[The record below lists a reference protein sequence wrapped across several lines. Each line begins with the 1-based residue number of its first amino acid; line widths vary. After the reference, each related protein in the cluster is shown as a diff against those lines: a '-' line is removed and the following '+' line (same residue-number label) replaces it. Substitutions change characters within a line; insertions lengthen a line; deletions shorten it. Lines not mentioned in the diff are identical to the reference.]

1 MGEENCL
8 EQMNLSL
15 EEFLKTRGLSNDE
28 IENMKLENIDEAT
41 IQVMDEEVFKK
52 YIPRLG
58 DRIAVKNFC
67 QKKLLP
73 KKNGLIEKLR
83 QKMAARNARSD
94 NKGASSH
101 VLEPKKHRKTTR
113 AIELGFMAFNDTTK
127 QLTQVRLNKGGGTRK
142 VDVDRTS
149 KNTDILEFAK
159 KLFFPNNISKTFGPI
174 ENFTISLLDFC
185 KSPVDTDLTVEE
197 MYNETKVNKLR
208 FYLSVVKCKEGGNDL
223 PLVDDSSEN
232 EMVFDLCDDFE
243 NDIVSNQPPQPST
256 VAYREDD
263 INQPSTSNISGY
275 LASFIEEDLDLPLHN
290 SPDNFLNTFSAT
302 DNIFE
307 VTQTSTAIVENILSS
322 EKLVLHRGQIFQEL
336 IEATK
341 NYDLHFNSLQIEVIL
356 PNGRPEL
363 AEDVGGVFRD
373 VLSEFWTTFYE
384 NCTEGTDYK
393 VPIIR
398 HDFGIKEWEAVAKI
412 LVGGYRKEK
421 YFPIRIAPVFF
432 KQCFKEIVNKV
443 ELVDNFLNYV
453 SESDKNVLS
462 NALNDFQSVDL
473 DDLYSVCTLFKAKW
487 VPSKEN
493 IRSLIEQIAEQE
505 ILQRSAFIVQCFTQE
520 LFSIARSVNL
530 DELYKSLSPSVKNV
544 ISCFEK
550 KVNSSD
556 VENQMFAFLLKYIKE
571 SDEKT
576 RCALLR
582 FCTGSNLA
590 NQKINVDFIESDGF
604 ARVPI
609 AHTCNKLLQLP
620 KSYKSFVEFR
630 SEFNALLISGVWVMD
645 II

>member
-1 MGEENCL
+1 
-8 EQMNLSL
+8 
-15 EEFLKTRGLSNDE
+15 
-28 IENMKLENIDEAT
+28 
-41 IQVMDEEVFKK
+41 
-52 YIPRLG
+52 
-58 DRIAVKNFC
+58 
-67 QKKLLP
+67 
-73 KKNGLIEKLR
+73 
-83 QKMAARNARSD
+83 MAARNARSD